1 MISVNRFSAFLTLAL
16 LMMLSKTSLAAICV
30 AATLDQYMIGGFSCT
45 VGNVEFSNFDFRT
58 NLLTP
63 DATHDANLPDVIQVM
78 PQSIAGQDGFA
89 FTNLG
94 VYFSGGFSNT
104 NSQVKFTATALSGLI
119 TGDSVA
125 MTSYSATGDTSHA
138 IAQIYDGGGALPTAS
153 ANCINCSS
161 PGTLTSAQAFSG
173 ITTTPIYVNA
183 AAQNT
188 SFASGSSS
196 VDGVTALFSTT
207 VVPVPAAA
215 WLFGSGLFGL
225 LGIARRKA
233 AT

>member
-1 MISVNRFSAFLTLAL
+1 M
-16 LMMLSKTSLAAICV
+16 
-30 AATLDQYMIGGFSCT
+30 AATLDQYMVGGYSCT
-45 VGNVEFSNFDFRT
+45 VGNMEFSNFDFRT
-58 NLLTP
+58 NLLSPSPT
-63 DATHDANLPDVIQVM
+63 ASANLPGAIQVT
-78 PQSIAGQDGFA
+78 PQSIGGQDGFA

-94 VYFSGGFSNT
+94 VFFGGGFSNT

-153 ANCINCSS
+153 VDCINCSS
-161 PGTLTSAQAFSG
+161 PGTLTSAQIFAG
-173 ITTTPIYVNA
+173 ITTTPIYVSA
-183 AAQNT
+183 GAQNT
-188 SFASGSSS
+188 SFASGSST
-196 VDGVTALFSTT
+196 VDGVTALFQTS

-215 WLFGSGLFGL
+215 WLFGSGLLGL

-233 AT
+233 AV